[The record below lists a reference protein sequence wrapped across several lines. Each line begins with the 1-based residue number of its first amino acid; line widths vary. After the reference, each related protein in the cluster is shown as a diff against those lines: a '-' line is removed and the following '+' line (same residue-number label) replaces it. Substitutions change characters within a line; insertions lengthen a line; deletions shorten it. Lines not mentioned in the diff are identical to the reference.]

1 MLETV
6 VLVGHL
12 GLIEEQDNGR
22 HSTVDIRVYFCSDKE
37 IFVTGEVPKSCERI
51 RLER

>member
-1 MLETV
+1 MEVLETV

-22 HSTVDIRVYFCSDKE
+22 HSTVDIRVHFA
-37 IFVTGEVPKSCERI
+37 VI
-51 RLER
+51 RRALSLEKCQKVVKG